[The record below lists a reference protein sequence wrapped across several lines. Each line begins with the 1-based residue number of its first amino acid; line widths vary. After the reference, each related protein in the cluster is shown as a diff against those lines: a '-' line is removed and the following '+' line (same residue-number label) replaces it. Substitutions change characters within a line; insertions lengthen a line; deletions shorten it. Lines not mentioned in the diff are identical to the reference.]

1 MAEQLEPEADRVKR
15 IVSGIV
21 SKKDLAAAAKEEEL
35 ERQKQAARRARI
47 FKQDVTEWLVAQSL
61 GADTSHVALH
71 RYVPTEIYVATTR
84 QQSKLNYEIA
94 RAFDD
99 LLIAAG
105 FEPLDDSIP
114 RFGSMYWKRV
124 HRTKSRKSAQQL
136 DERLA
141 LVEVAL
147 TNAFIGQGAQVNGL
161 PTGRDEMEKTE
172 TERKA
177 ELEKVSKEI
186 EQAEAEIKKA
196 KAETEKAKAEVEQ
209 IKAETEKVKAERE
222 KVKAETEKVKLES
235 KKTLLELA
243 HTLAKV
249 LVKASASFAIIIGTL
264 HMSAPPVAHAA
275 KPAIVFKIES
285 HRLGPN
291 QAKEVTG
298 SVWLQAPEKRAF
310 GVDDEEHD
318 PLDSE

>member
-21 SKKDLAAAAKEEEL
+21 SRDLAVAAEEEEL
-35 ERQKQAARRARI
+35 ERQKQTARRARI

-61 GADTSHVALH
+61 GADISHVALH
-71 RYVPTEIYVATTR
+71 RYVRTEIYVATTR
-84 QQSKLNYEIA
+84 QSKLNYEIA
-94 RAFDD
+94 TAFDY
-99 LLIAAG
+99 LLKAAG
-105 FEPLDDSIP
+105 FEPLDDSAP
-114 RFGSMYWKRV
+114 KFGSIYWERV

-141 LVEVAL
+141 LIEVAL
-147 TNAFIGQGAQVNGL
+147 TNAFIGQGAQINGL
-161 PTGRDEMEKTE
+161 PAERDEMEKTE

-177 ELEKVSKEI
+177 ELEKISKEI
-186 EQAEAEIKKA
+186 EQAEAEIQKA
-196 KAETEKAKAEVEQ
+196 KAETEKAKAEADK
-209 IKAETEKVKAERE
+209 IKAETEKVKAET
-222 KVKAETEKVKLES
+222 AKVKLES

-249 LVKASASFAIIIGTL
+249 LVKAAAGFAIIIGTL
-264 HMSAPPVAHAA
+264 HISAPPTAHAA

-285 HRLGPN
+285 HRIGPD

-298 SVWLQAPEKRAF
+298 SVWLRAPEKDAF

-318 PLDSE
+318 PLDPE